1 MQRFLTGVNGASA
14 FMATAFASSSS
25 SLLRRPQSATHGSE
39 VPHGLTHS
47 NAGSLSSVPS
57 ASTAVATAE
66 QRRGRFYRPALDS
79 GYHLFKLR
87 WGFVRTPQQT
97 FRYQRTA
104 PVRRPLEKDPV
115 NPQWG
120 RSRLYNPIPSRI
132 GIVNKKASDWGYP
145 ERRPPPAGIRK
156 SAEFFPHFFEK
167 YFPAEECRLVI
178 DSVLNTDSTK
188 PVFHF
193 PPHMSKREI
202 HNYLK
207 NIYGLDNIIKVT
219 TRNVKGRFF
228 KNEIGKIKSLPD
240 YKEATVVLDA
250 PVRVDFKQIKG
261 TEDTPDNKK
270 LT

>member
-1 MQRFLTGVNGASA
+1 MQRLISGARCTAFGMAAASSSASSLFRRPQGTVNGGEVNHSLV
-14 FMATAFASSSS
+14 SSSS
-25 SLLRRPQSATHGSE
+25 S
-39 VPHGLTHS
+39 S
-47 NAGSLSSVPS
+47 NLSSP
-57 ASTAVATAE
+57 AVVSSE

-87 WGFVRTPQQT
+87 WGFIRTPQQT
-97 FRYQRTA
+97 HRYQHIR
-104 PVRRPLEKDPV
+104 PERRPLEKDSV
-115 NPQWG
+115 NPFYG
-120 RSRLYNPIPSRI
+120 TRRLFNPIPSRI

-145 ERRPPPAGIRK
+145 ERRPPPAGIRQ

-167 YFPAEECRLVI
+167 YFPAEECKLVI
-178 DSVLNTDSTK
+178 DSVLNTDSRR

-202 HNYLK
+202 GNYLR
-207 NIYGLDNIIKVT
+207 NIYGLDNIIRIH

-228 KNEIGKIKSLPD
+228 KNELGKIKTLPD
-240 YKEATVVLDA
+240 YKEATITLDA